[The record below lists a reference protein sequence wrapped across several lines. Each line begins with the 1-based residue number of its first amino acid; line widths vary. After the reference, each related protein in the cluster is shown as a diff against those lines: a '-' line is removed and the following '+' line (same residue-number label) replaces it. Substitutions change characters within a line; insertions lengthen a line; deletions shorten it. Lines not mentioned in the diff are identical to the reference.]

1 MFLKYRI
8 MKKLEFG
15 KFTLIET
22 ILSWFPDKK
31 APRVGKAIDM
41 LGKLGFIEHNNEC
54 TAVSPRTLS
63 SFQDFLAYQRKIIFE
78 YTVGISAVFIA
89 IEAILSSIQILLN
102 LFQQ

>member
-1 MFLKYRI
+1 MFFKYRI

-15 KFTLIET
+15 EFTLIET
-22 ILSWFPDKK
+22 ILSWFPVRK
-31 APRVGKAIDM
+31 ALQVGKAIDM

-54 TAVSPRTLS
+54 TTVRPKTLS
-63 SFQDFLAYQRKIIFE
+63 SFQDFLIYQRKIFFE
-78 YTVGISAVFIA
+78 YTVGVSAVFIA